1 MKKENI
7 LKFIKR
13 ILIFSAILGVFLYL
27 YKVYLNVEN
36 KKEYDVSRIG
46 YTQYGT
52 GSPTLANTNNV
63 CDMIENVKS
72 TVVGISKLRSIG
84 NSIFSQSSNEIE
96 LGIGTGLIVT
106 SDGYILS
113 NTHVTGEMGSS
124 CYVTLETGKSY
135 DGTVVWADKN
145 LDLSITKIEITNFPY
160 AKLGNSSEIRVGENV
175 YAIGN
180 PIGFEFRQTVTSGI
194 ISAVNR
200 TLKITEEDMS
210 SYMTNLIQTDATINP
225 GNSGGPLLTE
235 DGTVIGINTVKISSA
250 EGIGF
255 AIPINIVKPI
265 IESFK
270 ETGSFSEVYIG
281 ISGYDANVIPY
292 LDKNITSF
300 SKGIYIIDIN
310 KDSPASQTD
319 LKQGDIINSI
329 DGISIITMNDL
340 RSYIYTKEPGDEIV
354 LNISRG
360 KVNRDIT
367 MILKEKPVK

>member
-13 ILIFSAILGVFLYL
+13 ILIFSAILGVFGYL

-36 KKEYDVSRIG
+36 KKEYDVSQIG
-46 YTQYGT
+46 YSQYGT
-52 GSPTLANTNNV
+52 GSTTLANTNNV
-63 CDMIENVKS
+63 CDMIENVSS

-300 SKGIYIIDIN
+300 SKGIYIIDIT

-340 RSYIYTKEPGDEIV
+340 RSYIYTKKPGDEIV